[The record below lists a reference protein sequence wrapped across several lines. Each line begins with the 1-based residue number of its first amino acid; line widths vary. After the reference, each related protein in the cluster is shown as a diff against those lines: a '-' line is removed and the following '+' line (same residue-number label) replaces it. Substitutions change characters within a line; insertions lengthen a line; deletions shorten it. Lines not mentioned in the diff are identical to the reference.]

1 MVSQRQSLMRK
12 PSFLEIED
20 DAENNIDQPLVNSF
34 LDLHRES
41 FDSDIVRSMEYSDG
55 D

>member
-1 MVSQRQSLMRK
+1 MRK

-20 DAENNIDQPLVNSF
+20 DAERNVDKPLVNSF
-34 LDLHRES
+34 LDLNRES
-41 FDSDIVRSMEYSDG
+41 FDTVRSMEYSDG